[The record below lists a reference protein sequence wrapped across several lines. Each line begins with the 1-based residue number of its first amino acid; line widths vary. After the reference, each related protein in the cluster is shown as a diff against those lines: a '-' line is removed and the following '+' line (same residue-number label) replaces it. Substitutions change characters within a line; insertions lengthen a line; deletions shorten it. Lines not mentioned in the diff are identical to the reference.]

1 MAGNVFEMKLLV
13 MLAETPVHAGSGA
26 ELGAVDLPVQ
36 RERHT
41 RYPTI
46 HGSGVKGVL
55 RDLSEQTNGKQGVTK
70 LLFGSEPP
78 QGAGGEALEAGSLV
92 VSDARLLLLPVR
104 SVGEPFAWTTCPY
117 LLERLK
123 RDLQQTGAEPAKEL
137 VAALNKAVEGMGA
150 EKARVSAKFP
160 LEKALIEE
168 LEVEV
173 ETGAADD
180 LARVLGEQFL
190 PGDPLKYWRELLP
203 KNLVVLP
210 DALFADLALHCTE
223 IVTRVRLTDKKT
235 VAERALW
242 TEEYVPAD
250 TLFYSVLG
258 LETRRLAAASKD
270 KSEPTAMP
278 NGGGW
283 VWVRDLVTN
292 NPLAQFGGKET
303 IGRGFFRLQL
313 WPS

>member
-1 MAGNVFEMKLLV
+1 MPEKMFDTRLLV

-55 RDLSEQTNGKQGVTK
+55 RDLSERKNGTNGITEY
-70 LLFGSEPP
+70 LFGSPP
-78 QGAGGEALEAGSLV
+78 PEGPGGEALEAGTLA

-104 SVGEPFAWTTCPY
+104 SVGVAFAWTTCPY
-117 LLERLK
+117 LLSRLQ
-123 RDLQQTGAEPAKEL
+123 RDLEQTGSEKAREL
-137 VAALNKAVEGMGA
+137 VAASDETIEGMA
-150 EKARVSAKFP
+150 TTDKARVADKFP
-160 LEKALIEE
+160 LDKAFIEE

-173 ETGAADD
+173 EKGKATK
-180 LARVLGEQFL
+180 LANALTRLL
-190 PGDPLKYWRELLP
+190 PQSDGLRYWRELLP

-210 DALFADLALHCTE
+210 DELFADLALHCTE
-223 IVTRVRLTDKKT
+223 IVTRVRLTDEKT
-235 VAERALW
+235 VAEGALW

-250 TLFYSVLG
+250 SLFYCVLG
-258 LETRRLAAASKD
+258 LEGRRLQKKIAAKGAKG
-270 KSEPTAMP
+270 EPA
-278 NGGGW
+278 NGW
-283 VWVRDLVTN
+283 DWVRDLLGK

-303 IGRGFFRLQL
+303 IGRGFLRLQL
-313 WPS
+313 WPE